1 MLATMSTPLPRR
13 ALLRLAGTGVPAG
26 LLLTV
31 AGCTEETAPP
41 PPDPDRVALEGA
53 LDVEVALYL
62 TVGNLKATGP
72 TALIP
77 VHTVQTHIQT
87 LDDALGQEPSVTAEL
102 ATAGTPSPGPSGS
115 ASASGADT
123 PPTTAPTTVADAVRA
138 ADRAADLH
146 TRALHT
152 ASPAI
157 SPLLASLAASDAA
170 LAASLRGSR

>member
-1 MLATMSTPLPRR
+1 MSTPLPRR
-13 ALLRLAGTGVPAG
+13 ALLRVAGTGVPAG

-31 AGCTEETAPP
+31 AGCTEETSPL

-53 LDVEVALYL
+53 LDVELTLYL
-62 TVGNLKATGP
+62 TVGNLRATGP
-72 TALIP
+72 AALSP

-87 LDDALGQEPSVTAEL
+87 LDDALGQEPSVSVEL
-102 ATAGTPSPGPSGS
+102 APAGTPSPGPSGS

-123 PPTTAPTTVADAVRA
+123 PPTTVADAVRA

-152 ASPAI
+152 ASPEI

-170 LAASLRGSR
+170 LAASLRGSQ